1 MRSASDNSNDNSLSD
16 VILNGG
22 SCLAQ
27 KLLGEVRKAEFNSGE
42 QTRQTVKSILD
53 PLSPE
58 SSLNQLLKQ
67 SSKMLDK
74 GRTRTQT
81 FAWGAMQTLV
91 MAVTSRTLSEFI
103 CKENSLEAALV
114 VALIAPLS
122 VEYLKKMFNLSGAV
136 KKELSFNLKSN
147 LGQVA
152 VLMALAP
159 TFYYT
164 GFNKDFSAIGYDA
177 SILVPAICLKLL
189 VNYLEARFS
198 GQETADTAVYSPLL
212 VEDMPQ
218 IADLEAG
225 ERPDESVAIATDV
238 PTATWGNWCA
248 MHVAARLP
256 LLFCATNA
264 GGQFFEAM
272 NIPLAEGIEAA
283 GLKNFAGAV
292 AVSVVLNEIIGSHF
306 FKASGVFKEVH
317 PNLIPRLV
325 TLFGLAVILQAA
337 NVMKDVNMVNFV
349 LAFAIGFI
357 TDLVVDTAVEKSG
370 LGAQIDKG
378 IARFLAKGYEC
389 ATASVTSAKA
399 VCSNG
404 KMSRMG

>member
-1 MRSASDNSNDNSLSD
+1 MRLGSDNNNDNSLSD
-16 VILNGG
+16 VILNVD
-22 SCLAQ
+22 SDLVAENYRE
-27 KLLGEVRKAEFNSGE
+27 EVRNAEFNSGE
-42 QTRQTVKSILD
+42 PTSQQVKSICD
-53 PLSPE
+53 SLSPE
-58 SSLNQLLKQ
+58 SSSKYFLTQP
-67 SSKMLDK
+67 SKMLDK
-74 GRTRTQT
+74 GRTLTQT

-122 VEYLKKMFNLSGAV
+122 VEYFKKMFNLSGAV
-136 KKELSFNLKSN
+136 KKEFSFNLKSN

-198 GQETADTAVYSPLL
+198 GQATADTTVYSPLL
-212 VEDMPQ
+212 VEDTPQ
-218 IADLEAG
+218 IADLEAD

-306 FKASGVFKEVH
+306 FKASGVFKEVR

-349 LAFAIGFI
+349 LAFAIGFV

-389 ATASVTSAKA
+389 VASPVTSVKA
-399 VCSNG
+399 CFSPV
-404 KMSRMG
+404 

>member
-1 MRSASDNSNDNSLSD
+1 
-16 VILNGG
+16 
-22 SCLAQ
+22 
-27 KLLGEVRKAEFNSGE
+27 
-42 QTRQTVKSILD
+42 
-53 PLSPE
+53 
-58 SSLNQLLKQ
+58 
-67 SSKMLDK
+67 
-74 GRTRTQT
+74 
-81 FAWGAMQTLV
+81 
-91 MAVTSRTLSEFI
+91 LSEFI

-198 GQETADTAVYSPLL
+198 GQATADTAVYSPLL